1 MTHAQMKLFTDNGL
15 EKQDAWDAYRT
26 IKADV
31 RQKMLDMSCQIE
43 DLQSSYAK
51 GTETSYGDKN
61 TSDFLKEK
69 YGVLVKRQNG
79 DRINQQEIAEIAAAL
94 DKIRPV
100 FGYLKSISE
109 EYGLKISHAGV
120 KHMFARK
127 FTGLFY
133 DVHKAI
139 GVSFVNKETDF
150 LVLAHEYAHFLDS
163 RTGRRQNH
171 FFASDQPGSPENAVA
186 KEFRAVMN
194 KKENRTIN
202 SKYLNRTCECF
213 ARAMEQFTAYQ
224 VSPGQFDRYCGS
236 ESYADRATFEKIMV
250 PLIETVLGERHDLWH
265 CVSSDSGA
273 AKLKEFG
280 IPAEDNTGPRFKKN
294 LLLLCGNGEY
304 KDKPM
309 EAAQFLIR
317 NVLPENKEALAV
329 YLAEQ
334 GFSSPE
340 ATKKKLNQWITNAGR
355 EKQLKKGAAAIER

>member
-1 MTHAQMKLFTDNGL
+1 
-15 EKQDAWDAYRT
+15 
-26 IKADV
+26 
-31 RQKMLDMSCQIE
+31 MLDMSCQIE

-61 TSDFLKEK
+61 TSDSLKEK

-79 DRINQQEIAEIAAAL
+79 DRINQKEIAEIAAAL

-100 FGYLKSISE
+100 FGNLKNISE

-139 GVSFVNKETDF
+139 GVSFADKETDF

-163 RTGRRQNH
+163 RAGRKENH
-171 FFASDQPGSPENAVA
+171 FFASDRPGTPENAVA

-194 KKENRTIN
+194 KKEERTIN

-224 VSPGQFDRYCGS
+224 VSPAQFDRYCGS
-236 ESYADRATFEKIMV
+236 ESYVDRASFEAKMV

-265 CVSSDSGA
+265 CVSSNSGA

-294 LLLLCGNGEY
+294 LLLLCDSEEY
-304 KDKPM
+304 KEKPM
-309 EAAQFLIR
+309 EAARLLIR
-317 NVLPENKEALAV
+317 NMLPENKNALNA
-329 YLAEQ
+329 YLLHL
-334 GFSSPE
+334 GFSNPE
-340 ATKKKLNQWITNAGR
+340 ATEKKLNQWITNAGR
-355 EKQLKKGAAAIER
+355 KKQMEKGAASIGRLRRLYT